1 MYIILLIL
9 LLNQYN
15 RKWNMMIIIELLN
28 MKTNR

>member
-15 RKWNMMIIIELLN
+15 RKWDMMTIIELLN